1 MSPNPHLRLITTD
14 LRQRFPPRGNKSR
27 MVKPTAASSAG
38 EDAVK
43 EAEGGVMDRCD
54 RAVRRSAASHKLCHY
69 KREAGTKNRLLPR
82 K

>member
-1 MSPNPHLRLITTD
+1 
-14 LRQRFPPRGNKSR
+14 